1 MIKERGVSPF
11 GIPFITWNPTCYGG
25 SLSLPPVICRSVTGR
40 AFRSLGFS
48 TIRGA
53 YLDNISG
60 PIDAPEKLP
69 AGSHLGENVTC
80 NGQPIMRKAQTIYA
94 REVSR

>member
-1 MIKERGVSPF
+1 MIKKRGISPF

-40 AFRSLGFS
+40 AFRSLDFS
-48 TIRGA
+48 GIRGSF
-53 YLDNISG
+53 LDSASG
-60 PIDAPEKLP
+60 PLDAPEKLP

-80 NGQPIMRKAQTIYA
+80 NGKPMMRKAQTIYA
-94 REVSR
+94 REVAR